1 MDSKQDVQLAFVN
14 GLKGVD
20 YEKQYELALRDLAE
34 VMFDMTDEDFKNNE
48 VKPVE
53 NDPQ

>member
-34 VMFDMTDEDFKNNE
+34 VMFDMQFDINN
-48 VKPVE
+48 KPIVNE
-53 NDPQ
+53 NDPK